1 MTRLTRTLMLWSP
14 RTLAI
19 LCALG
24 LAVFSLDVFTE
35 RVGFVR
41 ALGAFFLHST
51 PSLLLVLIVA
61 VAWRREW
68 VGAAVFI
75 GFAALYTVFAVN
87 WSLFVA
93 APLCVVSLL
102 YYLSWRHHLELREGS

>member
-1 MTRLTRTLMLWSP
+1 MTRLARTLVQWSP

-35 RVGFVR
+35 RVGFLR
-41 ALGAFFLHST
+41 ALGAFLLHSA
-51 PSLLLVLIVA
+51 PSLLLLLVVA

-75 GFAALYTVFAVN
+75 GLAVLYTVLAFN

-93 APLCVVSLL
+93 GPLSVVSLL
-102 YYLSWRHHLELREGS
+102 YYLSWRHHKELRAGS